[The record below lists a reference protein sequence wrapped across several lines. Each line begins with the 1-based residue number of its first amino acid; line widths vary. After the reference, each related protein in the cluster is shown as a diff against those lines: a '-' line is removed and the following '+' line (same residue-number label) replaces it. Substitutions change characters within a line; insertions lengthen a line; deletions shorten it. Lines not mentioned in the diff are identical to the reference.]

1 MKWAQKN
8 RKPGYAVAHASVMFP
23 YILMMM
29 LVTLNYQQAAAFSL
43 HNRYIVHRKFIINS
57 WNLKHSSKN
66 LHDSKC
72 LRGHNLGLPHDKS
85 LESHRLSMSTAS
97 SSEDI
102 ATNSSS
108 NKTPY
113 SYLYAIAGLAS
124 SIAWVVV
131 SCIALSYHPDPK
143 FQNCTMRH
151 NILTMSQAFC
161 FPLSVLCAAFA
172 SVRAILSK
180 YPQITNI
187 ADDDHELA
195 MQTCKLVNLGVA
207 TSSIWL
213 SGAAMMGPI
222 FCFGYDLYPLR
233 VKIGAGLSHAATA
246 LLALLM
252 FGQARKSLL
261 VSTPGQLNEPVSG
274 EGVHEG
280 IDGGKRTIYRL
291 CAAGYLWFTILPLF
305 ASYPLATV
313 PSILGKRLSRPAS
326 AFSFIAAVLC
336 YCLSRADFKK
346 HVDSSIFRPIK
357 YSMTVGCALHLGLIL
372 AKIAGVDGGGLL
384 FPGRGLW
391 EVYPAMLAV
400 PYSAGCSM
408 MVHLLFCV
416 ASLI

>member
-8 RKPGYAVAHASVMFP
+8 HRKPGCAVMFP
-23 YILMMM
+23 YILTMM
-29 LVTLNYQQAAAFSL
+29 LVTLNYRQAAAFSL
-43 HNRYIVHRKFIINS
+43 HNRYITHPEFNINS
-57 WNLKHSSKN
+57 WNLKDSSKN
-66 LHDSKC
+66 LHNSKC
-72 LRGHNLGLPHDKS
+72 LRGHILGLPHDKS
-85 LESHRLSMSTAS
+85 LESLRLSMSATS
-97 SSEDI
+97 SSEGI

-113 SYLYAIAGLAS
+113 SYLYVIAGLAS

-161 FPLSVLCAAFA
+161 FPLSVLYAAFA
-172 SVRAILSK
+172 SVRAIWSR
-180 YPQITNI
+180 YSQITNNT
-187 ADDDHELA
+187 DDDHELA
-195 MQTCKLVNLGVA
+195 MQTCKLVNFGVA

-222 FCFGYDLYPLR
+222 FCFGYDLYPR
-233 VKIGAGLSHAATA
+233 YVKIGAGLSHVTTA
-246 LLALLM
+246 LLAILM
-252 FGQARKSLL
+252 FCQAHKSLVL
-261 VSTPGQLNEPVSG
+261 STPGQLNEPGSG
-274 EGVHEG
+274 EGVRQG
-280 IDGGKRTIYRL
+280 TDGGKRTIYRL
-291 CAAGYLWFTILPLF
+291 CAAGYLWFTILPIF

-336 YCLSRADFKK
+336 YSLSRADFNK
-346 HVDSSIFRPIK
+346 HVDSPIFRPIK
-357 YSMTVGCALHLGLIL
+357 RSMTVGCALHLGLIL
-372 AKIAGVDGGGLL
+372 AKIAGLDGGGLL

-408 MVHLLFCV
+408 MVHLLFCI